1 MNNDKTKLRRKK
13 INLVL
18 NDEERR
24 IITEKVIKYGYGNK
38 LAAYVRAACIYENI
52 YVQDVKGITEVF
64 TIISKYIE
72 EVRKIQGCI
81 YGLYKNPNISKN
93 EILILRQQ
101 NEKINI
107 NVHKLVKAVGKIVTV
122 DINKVKVDEVPMG
135 E

>member
-1 MNNDKTKLRRKK
+1 MDKDQTKLRRKK
-13 INLVL
+13 INLML

-24 IITEKVIKYGYGNK
+24 IITEKAIKYGYGNK

-52 YVQDVKGITEVF
+52 YVQDIKGINEVL

-93 EILILRQQ
+93 DILILRQQ
-101 NEKINI
+101 NDKIILSIEKLKNEITSI
-107 NVHKLVKAVGKIVTV
+107 LFT
-122 DINKVKVDEVPMG
+122 DIEKVKSNQE
-135 E
+135 